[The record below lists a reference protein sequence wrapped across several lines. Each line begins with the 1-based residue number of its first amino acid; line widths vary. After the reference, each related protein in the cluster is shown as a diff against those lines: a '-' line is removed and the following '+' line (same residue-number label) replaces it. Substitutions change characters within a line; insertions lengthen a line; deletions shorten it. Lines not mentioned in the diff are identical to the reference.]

1 VELDTTT
8 IGAMHGPLPLGPESS
23 AIATLQMA
31 NLPSD
36 PTTAVLSLMG
46 NIETLVVH

>member
-23 AIATLQMA
+23 AIATL
-31 NLPSD
+31 
-36 PTTAVLSLMG
+36 
-46 NIETLVVH
+46 